1 MLRLAADEDFDHRIV
16 LGLKRLRP
24 DLDIVR
30 VQEADLSGADDPEV
44 LRWAAGE
51 GRVLLT
57 HDVNTMTKYAYRR
70 TAAGQRMPGVLAV
83 SQSIPVGKAVED
95 LLLLAECTL
104 EGELEGQVLHLP
116 LR

>member
-1 MLRLAADEDFDHRIV
+1 MLRLAVDEDFDQRIV

-30 VQEADLSGADDPEV
+30 AREVGLAGVDDPEV
-44 LRWAAGE
+44 LRWAAAE
-51 GRVLLT
+51 ERVLVT
-57 HDVNTMTKYAYRR
+57 HDVNTMTQYAYQRV
-70 TAAGQRMPGVLAV
+70 AAGQRMPGVLAV
-83 SQSIPVGKAVED
+83 SQSLPLGKAIED